1 MSRSN
6 LSLSKITATLALCYA
21 IPAYADIQSANSQTQ
36 VKRVGSVE
44 IVNIAKPSDAGLSHN
59 QYNKFNVDKSGAVL
73 NNALNKGRSELAG
86 NLDKNPNLQNQA
98 AKVILNE
105 VVSRQ
110 PSHLAGHQEVF
121 GQRADYVL
129 ANPNG
134 ISCDGCGFIN
144 TPKASLVVGK
154 PTVSKGE
161 LTGFDVKGD
170 KALSTSGKV
179 TNSQV
184 DQLDLIAPTVSV
196 GGDIRG
202 AKNINVVMGK
212 NTVQRDKD
220 GKLTVQVEEAKGAVL
235 DGRVVGSMQAERIR
249 IHSTDNR
256 ATLNVEAAD
265 IKAKDVLV
273 QAGNANVQ
281 GKVTASTY
289 RQNNQYTADRRVK
302 VDESRSGKNEKYQA
316 TKIQA
321 DNLVVD
327 VDNRLNVSGADI
339 KAKQASIIGGQTHFG
354 TQTTTNESN
363 ARKHQSKGLWFRE
376 ETDKTKA
383 QTVHRTTLAAD
394 QLNVV
399 ATKGKVTGDAV
410 KLTGQDAFVYGEKG
424 VALKGVAQTT
434 QSEATS
440 NFKNETAR
448 LRTGSSSQTANT
460 QELVASELQFK
471 NLTVGGSDVHLSAV
485 KGQIDG
491 QFFVQNKGKAEF
503 VSQATKNTHQLDD
516 KQKFWGG
523 LAGSKTLGSGKD
535 ETIQHGTDLTVKGLA
550 YIDASNG
557 VNVKGSRVLAGE
569 GYVLGNQ
576 GKLVVDSAQ
585 ARVIEHQNS
594 RTGTIFNITKAR
606 ESSFNSVST
615 AQGSTLASESN
626 LQLISTKGINVIGS
640 KVQAV
645 NTLGVYAPT
654 VEVIGAKNQSL
665 SMKEEAGFGISAKG
679 DKPKVTFNTEAALR
693 GVITSLIKGESVN
706 ALNVVKGNTKFEA
719 QGSITLGIYNHK
731 QQTQEVTHTA
741 ASLEGGNTKV
751 TAQDV
756 NVVGSKIS
764 ATQGDLTIQAQ
775 NIKTSAQSDRLDS
788 NKKSTTAGITASAKV
803 NESSAT
809 GTLSVGVN
817 HKQQNSQ
824 TQTAQASQLS
834 AKQNLTLDAER
845 IQHQGS
851 QLSAGNNIAQG
862 AEHIEHSVATNSQN
876 DRTKNVDVGLSVTS
890 SINKDKAISSSVS
903 LSASGGRENS
913 QSTTAQ
919 ATALNAGNSIV
930 INGKTLQDTATQYQ
944 AGGDLTLNSQ
954 QHNLQ
959 AAVNSSSKDT
969 MKAGVNIGV
978 SGNTSDLKT
987 VNLKV
992 NVGANYQQNQ
1002 TASEKAQKASLT
1014 ANNIAVNTNN
1024 LYSQADMK
1032 ADGNINVVAK
1042 ESATF
1047 AQATNKEQQNGVG
1060 FKADLG
1066 VGALV
1071 VPAATAAIP
1080 SVDASVSVNA
1090 VNGHTQDAVTAK
1102 VEGQS
1107 INIQSGKNTLVQ
1119 GTSLAAD
1126 NINLSG
1132 ETVNVVAA
1140 KSDKQLTDV
1149 AVGASVS
1156 VGKGVSSLGLKANL
1170 KVNHEAA
1177 NSHTASQVTAQN
1189 LNIQSGNG
1197 ITLAGVQADAKN
1209 VTLDSGN
1216 GNLALTALQD
1226 NVKKTGVG
1234 ATLSLNG
1241 GVAEQKW
1248 TPNGGS
1254 ASLDVNVIRNQTHT
1268 STVVNS
1274 ETANLNVGGNALL
1287 TGSALN
1293 ADTVSGTV
1301 TGDLISKGLVNKVS
1315 ETSVS
1320 VSASGSGKYTPYPE
1334 QKWNNNLAQDWN
1346 NGSIAGVK
1354 ADVKLNADIKR
1365 ETTNTPVNV
1374 NAKQNNLVVNG
1385 KIVKARLVPEKKANT
1400 KVTAHLHTNVEEM
1413 VKQANE
1419 QMKKGQTPFIQVV
1432 TQRK

>member
-1 MSRSN
+1 M
-6 LSLSKITATLALCYA
+6 
-21 IPAYADIQSANSQTQ
+21 
-36 VKRVGSVE
+36 
-44 IVNIAKPSDAGLSHN
+44 
-59 QYNKFNVDKSGAVL
+59 
-73 NNALNKGRSELAG
+73 
-86 NLDKNPNLQNQA
+86 
-98 AKVILNE
+98 
-105 VVSRQ
+105 
-110 PSHLAGHQEVF
+110 
-121 GQRADYVL
+121 
-129 ANPNG
+129 
-134 ISCDGCGFIN
+134 
-144 TPKASLVVGK
+144 
-154 PTVSKGE
+154 
-161 LTGFDVKGD
+161 
-170 KALSTSGKV
+170 
-179 TNSQV
+179 
-184 DQLDLIAPTVSV
+184 
-196 GGDIRG
+196 
-202 AKNINVVMGK
+202 
-212 NTVQRDKD
+212 
-220 GKLTVQVEEAKGAVL
+220 
-235 DGRVVGSMQAERIR
+235 
-249 IHSTDNR
+249 
-256 ATLNVEAAD
+256 
-265 IKAKDVLV
+265 
-273 QAGNANVQ
+273 
-281 GKVTASTY
+281 
-289 RQNNQYTADRRVK
+289 
-302 VDESRSGKNEKYQA
+302 
-316 TKIQA
+316 
-321 DNLVVD
+321 
-327 VDNRLNVSGADI
+327 
-339 KAKQASIIGGQTHFG
+339 
-354 TQTTTNESN
+354 
-363 ARKHQSKGLWFRE
+363 
-376 ETDKTKA
+376 
-383 QTVHRTTLAAD
+383 
-394 QLNVV
+394 
-399 ATKGKVTGDAV
+399 
-410 KLTGQDAFVYGEKG
+410 
-424 VALKGVAQTT
+424 
-434 QSEATS
+434 
-440 NFKNETAR
+440 
-448 LRTGSSSQTANT
+448 
-460 QELVASELQFK
+460 
-471 NLTVGGSDVHLSAV
+471 
-485 KGQIDG
+485 
-491 QFFVQNKGKAEF
+491 
-503 VSQATKNTHQLDD
+503 
-516 KQKFWGG
+516 
-523 LAGSKTLGSGKD
+523 
-535 ETIQHGTDLTVKGLA
+535 
-550 YIDASNG
+550 
-557 VNVKGSRVLAGE
+557 
-569 GYVLGNQ
+569 
-576 GKLVVDSAQ
+576 
-585 ARVIEHQNS
+585 
-594 RTGTIFNITKAR
+594 
-606 ESSFNSVST
+606 
-615 AQGSTLASESN
+615 
-626 LQLISTKGINVIGS
+626 IGS

-706 ALNVVKGNTKFEA
+706 ALNVVKGNTQFEA
-719 QGSITLGIYNHK
+719 QGSITLGIY
-731 QQTQEVTHTA
+731 
-741 ASLEGGNTKV
+741 
-751 TAQDV
+751 
-756 NVVGSKIS
+756 
-764 ATQGDLTIQAQ
+764 
-775 NIKTSAQSDRLDS
+775 
-788 NKKSTTAGITASAKV
+788 
-803 NESSAT
+803 
-809 GTLSVGVN
+809 N

-834 AKQNLTLDAER
+834 AKQNLTLEAER

-890 SINKDKAISSSVS
+890 SINKDKAISSSVT
-903 LSASGGRENS
+903 LSASGGRGNS

-919 ATALNAGNSIV
+919 ATTLNAGNSIV
-930 INGKTLQDTATQYQ
+930 INGQTLQDTATQYQ

-1002 TASEKAQKASLT
+1002 TASEQAQKASLT
-1014 ANNIAVNTNN
+1014 ANNIAVNTNT

-1071 VPAATAAIP
+1071 VPAASAAIP

-1090 VNGHTQDAVTAK
+1090 VNGRTQDAVTAK

-1107 INIQSGKNTLVQ
+1107 ITIQSGKNTLVQ

-1149 AVGASVS
+1149 AVGTAISL
-1156 VGKGVSSLGLKANL
+1156 GKGASSLGLNANL
-1170 KVNHEAA
+1170 KVHHEVS

-1189 LNIQSGNG
+1189 LNIQSRND
-1197 ITLAGVQADAKN
+1197 ITLTGVQADAKN
-1209 VTLDSGN
+1209 VTLNSGN

-1320 VSASGSGKYTPYPE
+1320 VSAS
-1334 QKWNNNLAQDWN
+1334 
-1346 NGSIAGVK
+1346 
-1354 ADVKLNADIKR
+1354 
-1365 ETTNTPVNV
+1365 
-1374 NAKQNNLVVNG
+1374 
-1385 KIVKARLVPEKKANT
+1385 
-1400 KVTAHLHTNVEEM
+1400 
-1413 VKQANE
+1413 
-1419 QMKKGQTPFIQVV
+1419 
-1432 TQRK
+1432 